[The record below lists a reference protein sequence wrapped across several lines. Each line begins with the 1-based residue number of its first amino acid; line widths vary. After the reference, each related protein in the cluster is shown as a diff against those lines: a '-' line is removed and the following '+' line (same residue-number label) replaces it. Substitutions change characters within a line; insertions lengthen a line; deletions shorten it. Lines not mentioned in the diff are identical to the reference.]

1 MMRKSREIDENCD
14 DERSRTKITS
24 ECGNGG
30 GHVERS
36 QWSRAASGVYL
47 KTKVAP
53 SISFIKL
60 FHELPCDRF

>member
-14 DERSRTKITS
+14 DERIQTKITS

-36 QWSRAASGVYL
+36 QGSRSGSSVYL

-53 SISFIKL
+53 SI
-60 FHELPCDRF
+60 